1 MSSEAEAS
9 RADLDMK
16 ALESFL
22 VGNQGLERLEALLDR
37 FNILEA
43 LGVVRQ
49 ELRHSDFLAFLL
61 DPKGNHGLGDTF
73 VKRLLQRVL
82 MVVGDVPVSVTPI
95 ELELWDL
102 GRVEVR
108 REWQHIDILLVDE
121 DHKLAVIVENKIGS
135 GEHSDQLS
143 RYYRIVEQHHPDWRI
158 IAVYLTPSGDPPS
171 HGSYL
176 PLGYGVVCEVIDDL
190 AEGRASVLNP
200 DLKVLLEH
208 YTETLR
214 RNVVGDSDTARLCRQ
229 IYQKHRRALDLIYE
243 HRPNVKVETRDL
255 LVGMIEDTEGLVYKG
270 GYKNDYIAFRPQAWE
285 EVPAFNAGGA
295 SSGFLRFV
303 FHNHKPH
310 SLDLFLEMS
319 PGDEEIRRRLFEA
332 GRKKG
337 SPFNDVRDPAT
348 TDHPKL
354 YRRTFLTPTFA
365 EGATDEERER
375 EIHRQWAEFVEG
387 DLPRIEGALR
397 EEIWIWEPEEV
408 DEGSP
413 GTGERFGWG
422 EGDIR
427 ITKLPDEPHE

>member
-1 MSSEAEAS
+1 M
-9 RADLDMK
+9 
-16 ALESFL
+16 
-22 VGNQGLERLEALLDR
+22 
-37 FNILEA
+37 
-43 LGVVRQ
+43 
-49 ELRHSDFLAFLL
+49 
-61 DPKGNHGLGDTF
+61 
-73 VKRLLQRVL
+73 KRLLQRVL
-82 MVVGDVPVSVTPI
+82 MSAEDATVPVTPI

-243 HRPNVKVETRDL
+243 HRPDPQGEIGNLIARLINETD
-255 LVGMIEDTEGLVYKG
+255 GLVRKG
-270 GYKNDYIAFRPQAWE
+270 RSVKPYIAFRPSEWE
-285 EVPAFNAGGA
+285 TPAALNAGEDRL
-295 SSGFLRFV
+295 GFIRFLFV
-303 FHNHKPH
+303 NRAD
-310 SLDLFLEMS
+310 SLTLYLQIT
-319 PGDEEIRRRLFEA
+319 PGDERVRRRLYEM
-332 GRKKG
+332 GDKHQTL
-337 SPFNDVRDPAT
+337 FNDVVDPD
-348 TDHPKL
+348 TDDYPNL
-354 YRRTFLTPTFA
+354 YRRRFLTP
-365 EGATDEERER
+365 EYYEEASESDREE
-375 EIHRQWAEFVEG
+375 EIRKHWAEFLG
-387 DLPRIEGALR
+387 DDLPRIDAALK
-397 EEIWIWEPEEV
+397 EERWIWES
-408 DEGSP
+408 DEPDKEHP
-413 GTGERFGWG
+413 GRGERFVWG
-422 EGDIR
+422 EGDIE
-427 ITKLPDEPHE
+427 ITRRPDGPQE